1 MMMMMMMMM
10 TKMMM
15 IPVIMMI
22 ITIEKTMRQLSILS
36 SDVHIRIIRIQH

>member
-1 MMMMMMMMM
+1 MMMMMMMM

-22 ITIEKTMRQLSILS
+22 ITLGKTMKQLSILS
-36 SDVHIRIIRIQH
+36 SDVHIKIIRIRH